1 MSFWNHP
8 QIQNIVTLDIISFDK
23 CSHQYQNNIAF
34 TFISLQCPEPVWD
47 KIFEVNVKNALQ
59 LSQLVVPHMQK
70 QKGGA
75 IVYVSSIAGFHPM
88 TVSIF
93 CEIFLHSLIASHVYI
108 Y

>member
-1 MSFWNHP
+1 M
-8 QIQNIVTLDIISFDK
+8 
-23 CSHQYQNNIAF
+23 
-34 TFISLQCPEPVWD
+34 FIPLQCPEPVWD

-88 TVSIF
+88 GVSSF
-93 CEIFLHSLIASHVYI
+93 CEILLHSLCIVIVQVIVYI
-108 Y
+108 FHILNFIY